1 MKKTTVLILGDVVGP
16 AAADYVASKL
26 WNMRKTLGADIVVC
40 NGENCA
46 LGNGIDR
53 ENISKLLD
61 GGCDVITTGNHVFKK
76 PDARTILEDMRDV
89 IRPCNYPPE
98 APGEGYVIKDIGA
111 CRVLVINVM
120 GVIYMEPL
128 ANPLRSVEKILS
140 AAAGK
145 YDISILDV
153 HAEATSEKL
162 AAAYH
167 FDGKIDVVFGT
178 HTHVQTADEHI
189 LPKGTAYITDVG
201 MCGPRE
207 SVLGVRPEN
216 IIEKLTTNMPV
227 RFTLS
232 GNPPEAHGIAVV
244 FGENGRPESIE
255 RIVF

>member
-1 MKKTTVLILGDVVGP
+1 MKKKTVLILGDVVGP
-16 AAADYVASKL
+16 AATEYVASKL
-26 WNMRKTLGADIVVC
+26 WGIRKTLGADLVVC

-46 LGNGIDR
+46 LGNGIDK
-53 ENISKLLD
+53 ENVSKLLD

-76 PDARTILEDMRDV
+76 PEAKTLLDDTRDV

-98 APGEGYVIKDIGA
+98 VPGEGYIIKDTGA
-111 CRVLVINVM
+111 FRALVINVM

-128 ANPLRSVEKILS
+128 ANPLRSVEKILE
-140 AAAGK
+140 ANAGK
-145 YDISILDV
+145 YDVSILDV

-162 AAAYH
+162 AAAYY

-178 HTHVQTADEHI
+178 HTHVTTADERI
-189 LPKGTAYITDVG
+189 LPGGTAYITDVG

-207 SVLGVRPEN
+207 SVLGVKPES
-216 IIEKLTTNMPV
+216 IIEKILTNMPV
-227 RFTLS
+227 RFALS
-232 GNPPEAHGIAVV
+232 DNPPEAHGIVVV